1 MEARLNLFASPVTAN
16 AVKHIIA
23 AGKVLADSTLPDSTR
38 MPSAPPWNPEVP
50 GRIGQ
55 TAERSSVRRRRS
67 PDCSMA
73 GGL

>member
-23 AGKVLADSTLPDSTR
+23 AGKVRRHGVHRCRAR
-38 MPSAPPWNPEVP
+38 RP
-50 GRIGQ
+50 GAQKCPAGIGQ

-67 PDCSMA
+67 RDCAMA